1 MRSAFSLLLL
11 PAEDG
16 FTTFCLQLGHVKN
29 QRQRTPANRK
39 CLRCIVA
46 SLIFLVSLIWLMSF
60 MFMPYAPS
68 IQYDLLKVSNR
79 LSSLRFPTL
88 RWLKN
93 CLWNSRLQCSDC
105 VLSNPS
111 CPEESQSYI
120 PDVSFCRA
128 SDAFTLT
135 RSRRCMVTLAIGA
148 TKPNICGIRI
158 CLCFVVGNEHIPM
171 VLFKVGQ
178 LAKAIRSDGSIVNH
192 RVMDWTYYVQ

>member
-1 MRSAFSLLLL
+1 MSETLHAFSFQ
-11 PAEDG
+11 DG
-16 FTTFCLQLGHVKN
+16 FTTFCLRLGHVKN

-39 CLRCIVA
+39 CLRCIVT
-46 SLIFLVSLIWLMSF
+46 SLIFLVSLNWLMSF

-111 CPEESQSYI
+111 YPEEIWELHSWCVLLQSFRCFHTNQI
-120 PDVSFCRA
+120 AKVHG
-128 SDAFTLT
+128 DAGNRGNEAKHLWHKNLPLLCGWKWTYSYGSLQ
-135 RSRRCMVTLAIGA
+135 SWAIG
-148 TKPNICGIRI
+148 
-158 CLCFVVGNEHIPM
+158 
-171 VLFKVGQ
+171 
-178 LAKAIRSDGSIVNH
+178 
-192 RVMDWTYYVQ
+192 